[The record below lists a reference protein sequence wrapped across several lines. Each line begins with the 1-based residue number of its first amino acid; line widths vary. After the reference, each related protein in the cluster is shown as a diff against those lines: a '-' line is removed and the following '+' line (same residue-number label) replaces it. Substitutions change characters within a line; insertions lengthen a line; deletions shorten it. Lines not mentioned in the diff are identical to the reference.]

1 MLRSLYDWTMR
12 MSKHPRALFIL
23 AMVAFIESSFFPIP
37 VDVMLIPMVL
47 AARHRAW
54 LYAFVAMT
62 FSVLGGLFGYA
73 IGMFAFEQIAEPALI
88 ALGKA
93 DAMAEYATRFND
105 MGFWTVLMA
114 GITPFP
120 FKVITIMSG
129 ATAMPLWLFVSTAI
143 IARSVRFFLVCGL
156 LYFFGPPIKSFI
168 ERYLGWVFAAGLAV
182 LFLAFLGVQYL

>member
-1 MLRSLYDWTMR
+1 MR
-12 MSKHPRALFIL
+12 MSEHPRAIWIL
-23 AMVAFIESSFFPIP
+23 AMVAFIESSFFPVP

-73 IGMFAFEQIAEPALI
+73 IGMFAYEQIAEPALL

-182 LFLAFLGVQYL
+182 LFLGFLGVQYL

>member
-12 MSKHPRALFIL
+12 MSEHPRAIWIL

-47 AARHRAW
+47 AARHRSW
-54 LYAFVAMT
+54 IYASVAMT

-129 ATAMPLWLFVSTAI
+129 ATAMPLWLFVTTAV

-168 ERYLGWVFAAGLAV
+168 ERYLGWVFAAGLTV
-182 LFLAFLGVQYL
+182 LFLGFWGVQYL

>member
-1 MLRSLYDWTMR
+1 MLRSLYDRTMQ
-12 MSKHPRALFIL
+12 MSEHPRAIWIL
-23 AMVAFIESSFFPIP
+23 AVVAFIESSFFPIP

-54 LYAFVAMT
+54 IYALVAMT
-62 FSVLGGLFGYA
+62 LSVLGGLFGYV
-73 IGMFAFEQIAEPALI
+73 IGMLAFEQIAEPTLI

-93 DAMAEYATRFND
+93 NAMAEYATRFND
-105 MGFWTVLMA
+105 MGFWTVLIA

-156 LYFFGPPIKSFI
+156 LYFLGPPIKSFI

-182 LFLAFLGVQYL
+182 LFLGFWGVQHL

>member
-1 MLRSLYDWTMR
+1 
-12 MSKHPRALFIL
+12 
-23 AMVAFIESSFFPIP
+23 
-37 VDVMLIPMVL
+37 
-47 AARHRAW
+47 
-54 LYAFVAMT
+54 
-62 FSVLGGLFGYA
+62 
-73 IGMFAFEQIAEPALI
+73 MFAYEQIAEPALL

-182 LFLAFLGVQYL
+182 LFLGFLGVQYL

>member
-1 MLRSLYDWTMR
+1 MR
-12 MSKHPRALFIL
+12 MSEHPRAVWIL
-23 AMVAFIESSFFPIP
+23 AMIAFIESSFFPIP

-54 LYAFVAMT
+54 IYTFVAMV

-93 DAMAEYATRFND
+93 DAMAEYAIRFND

-182 LFLAFLGVQYL
+182 LFLGFLGVQYL

>member
-1 MLRSLYDWTMR
+1 MR
-12 MSKHPRALFIL
+12 MSEHPRAIWIL
-23 AMVAFIESSFFPIP
+23 AAVAFIESSFFPIP

-47 AARHRAW
+47 AARNRAW
-54 LYAFVAMT
+54 RYALVAMS

-143 IARSVRFFLVCGL
+143 IARALRFFLVCGL

-168 ERYLGWVFAAGLAV
+168 ERYLGWVFAAGLIV
-182 LFLAFLGVQYL
+182 LFLGFWGIQYL

>member
-12 MSKHPRALFIL
+12 MSEHPRAIWIL
-23 AMVAFIESSFFPIP
+23 AVVAFIESSFFPIP

-54 LYAFVAMT
+54 LYAFVAMA

-88 ALGKA
+88 TLGKA
-93 DAMAEYATRFND
+93 DAMAEYAIRFND

-143 IARSVRFFLVCGL
+143 IARSVRVFLVGGV
-156 LYFFGPPIKSFI
+156 LYFFGPPINSVI
-168 ERYLGWVFAAGLAV
+168 ERYLGWAFAAGWAV
-182 LFLAFLGVQYL
+182 LFLGFLGVQYL

>member
-1 MLRSLYDWTMR
+1 
-12 MSKHPRALFIL
+12 
-23 AMVAFIESSFFPIP
+23 
-37 VDVMLIPMVL
+37 
-47 AARHRAW
+47 
-54 LYAFVAMT
+54 MT

-73 IGMFAFEQIAEPALI
+73 IGMFAYEQIAEPALL

-114 GITPFP
+114 GVTPFP

-182 LFLAFLGVQYL
+182 LFLGFLGVQYL